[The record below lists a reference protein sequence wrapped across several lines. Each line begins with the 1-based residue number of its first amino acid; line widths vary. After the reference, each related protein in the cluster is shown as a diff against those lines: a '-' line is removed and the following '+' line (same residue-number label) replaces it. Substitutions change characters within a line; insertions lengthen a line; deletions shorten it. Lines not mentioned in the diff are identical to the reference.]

1 MNCDSLKDWVVLLE
15 FQSLWGIL
23 LVLRCYITRSSRNA
37 GGFLLCALKDN
48 LNACVF
54 NFL

>member
-23 LVLRCYITRSSRNA
+23 LILRRNVTRSSRNT
-37 GGFLLCALKDN
+37 GCFLLCALKDN

>member
-1 MNCDSLKDWVVLLE
+1 MNCDSLKDWVVLSE

-23 LVLRCYITRSSRNA
+23 LILRCYVTRSSRNA
-37 GGFLLCALKDN
+37 GGFLLCALKDD
-48 LNACVF
+48 LNARVF